1 MYNHHEN
8 TAENTSGTQSE
19 NVKESMLETSM
30 MSDLDEKVVENILVP
45 KGIILEIQPV
55 VKENKVWF
63 YMEKRN

>member
-1 MYNHHEN
+1 
-8 TAENTSGTQSE
+8 
-19 NVKESMLETSM
+19 M